1 MSRTETTT
9 LEKQKERL
17 SLCVRASAVQFYSQ
31 LCIVSLAFRMTVLF
45 ALVFALPSLVL
56 WLNEGIM
63 IKKTRV
69 QVRHL

>member
-1 MSRTETTT
+1 M
-9 LEKQKERL
+9 
-17 SLCVRASAVQFYSQ
+17 QFYSQ